1 MNLSGKL
8 SALGSEEAKYIPIYT
23 LTPYIYIRLKTS
35 RSTERGWRI
44 EVNNE

>member
-1 MNLSGKL
+1 MNLSGKW
-8 SALGSEEAKYIPIYT
+8 SALGREKAKYIPIYT
-23 LTPYIYIRLKTS
+23 LISYIYIRLKTS